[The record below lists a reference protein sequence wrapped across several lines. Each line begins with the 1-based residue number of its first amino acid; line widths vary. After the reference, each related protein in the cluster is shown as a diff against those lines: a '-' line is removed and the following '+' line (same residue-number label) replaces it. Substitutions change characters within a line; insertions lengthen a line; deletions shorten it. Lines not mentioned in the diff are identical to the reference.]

1 MILKNCSE
9 DLCHV
14 IVNTNLIEGTCLDS
28 MVKARQ
34 QSSAS
39 FQHPPL
45 TRPLTARQE
54 ASSTAAKPGFC
65 QTQLSQSFCVLML
78 LTRPCSVRHSQ
89 RYFHDWSLL
98 GHNWCPL
105 LSRRRLSRHCC
116 SWKKSRWNNR
126 CGQTAP
132 SLYLHVLIG
141 TRQRAHPNSS

>member
-1 MILKNCSE
+1 MSYRR
-9 DLCHV
+9 V
-14 IVNTNLIEGTCLDS
+14 IVNTNLIKALASIPWLRQATSRAQAYSIRHSQPLDS
-28 MVKARQ
+28 SSGSKLNCSQAWLLPNST
-34 QSSAS
+34 QS
-39 FQHPPL
+39 
-45 TRPLTARQE
+45 E
-54 ASSTAAKPGFC
+54 
-65 QTQLSQSFCVLML
+65 L
-78 LTRPCSVRHSQ
+78 LCADATRPCSVRHSQ